1 MPMAVTLDEMKLW
14 LRVDGNDE
22 DTVIEDMIDAA
33 KEYIKNGS
41 GFTGFDSDNKLA
53 DLAIKVLVTHWYENR
68 GSVLIGS
75 ISKEIEFSL
84 QSILM
89 QLSYCYPE
97 AVTDG

>member
-1 MPMAVTLDEMKLW
+1 MPMVPMLDEMKLW
-14 LRVDGNDE
+14 LRVDGDDE
-22 DTVIEDMIDAA
+22 DSIIMEMIDAA
-33 KEYIKNGS
+33 KEYIKNG
-41 GFTGFDSDNKLA
+41 TGFEDFDGDNKLA

-84 QSILM
+84 RNILA

-97 AVTDG
+97 ADSDG

>member
-1 MPMAVTLDEMKLW
+1 MAMTLDEVKLW
-14 LRVDGNDE
+14 LRVDGDDE
-22 DTVIEDMIDAA
+22 DSVIADMIDAA

-41 GFTGFDSDNKLA
+41 GYSNFDDPNKLA

-84 QSILM
+84 QSIM
-89 QLSYCYPE
+89 AQLSYCYDE
-97 AVTDG
+97 EG